1 MQTDPPNM
9 NYATF
14 WDRLLAFVLDNIILA
29 LLILPLLFLVFGRA
43 LLVDTTLLET
53 PVGYTIQYGG
63 ALAYLVLF
71 WKYRSATPGKIL
83 MDMSIVDADT
93 GGKPT
98 TGRLLLRYI
107 GYYVSAIPLL
117 LGFFWIAFDKRKQGF
132 HDKLANTVV
141 IMNPPKQVP
150 GDQP

>member
-14 WDRLLAFVLDNIILA
+14 WDRLLAFVLDNILVMIL
-29 LLILPLLFLVFGRA
+29 LLPLLFLVYGRA
-43 LLVDTTLLET
+43 WLENTELLKT
-53 PVGYTIQYGG
+53 PLGYAIQLGVVFG
-63 ALAYLVLF
+63 YLMLF
-71 WKYRSATPGKIL
+71 WKLRSATPGKIL

-98 TGRLLLRYI
+98 TGKLLIRCVA
-107 GYYVSAIPLL
+107 YYVSALPLF
-117 LGFFWIAFDKRKQGF
+117 LGFFWVAFDKRKQGF

-141 IMNPPKQVP
+141 IMNPARQAP
-150 GDQP
+150 GERS